1 MFGGAGAPPNN
12 ETAAPPNNE
21 TAAREDSLQGG
32 EKRCYGAGPLRALSL
47 RLLLR
52 TSLALTTIVALLG
65 TTPVEAKSKKKD
77 ASSQKK
83 KGKSSKGGSMDD
95 NAGQTDGD
103 LAPGSDDAKAKQPS
117 ASSSSSSKEKKTGAK
132 PAEAAP
138 VEAAP
143 LATTE
148 PAKEEPPAA
157 PPPEPEPEPE
167 GPHVRKNW
175 ISFGVQQDALFYT
188 PVSGVCDSV
197 DADGDEFPGNPQYSC
212 RDSDGIYEGTVY
224 SGAGNT
230 IQSGIG
236 LATTRIY
243 VGYDRVFI
251 DRLTIGGR
259 LGYAFGGAPTVVG
272 GGTFNPL
279 HAELRSAF
287 FFGDKPFE
295 RMGFRPYA
303 SLGVGIGEIDG
314 KVSVDFF
321 VDKDGYEDGERGQLD
336 AWRITGTAFGALGLG
351 VGYPIGPLMPTLE
364 MRTIMMF
371 GEPAFAMALAGN
383 IAYGI

>member
-1 MFGGAGAPPNN
+1 M
-12 ETAAPPNNE
+12 T
-21 TAAREDSLQGG
+21 
-32 EKRCYGAGPLRALSL
+32 
-47 RLLLR
+47 
-52 TSLALTTIVALLG
+52 VVLLG
-65 TTPVEAKSKKKD
+65 TSTAADAKSKKKD

-83 KGKSSKGGSMDD
+83 GKAGKGSMDET
-95 NAGQTDGD
+95 AGDTDSG
-103 LAPGSDDAKAKQPS
+103 LAPGSDDAKAKQAAA
-117 ASSSSSSKEKKTGAK
+117 ASSSSGKDKKSDEK
-132 PAEAAP
+132 EAAP
-138 VEAAP
+138 VEPDPLAAP
-143 LATTE
+143 PAE
-148 PAKEEPPAA
+148 AAKEEKPAA
-157 PPPEPEPEPE
+157 PPPEAEPE
-167 GPHVRKNW
+167 GPSVRKNW

-212 RDSDGIYEGTVY
+212 RDANGIYDGTVY
-224 SGAGNT
+224 SGSGNE

-236 LATTRIY
+236 FATTRIY

-303 SLGVGIGEIDG
+303 SLGVGVGEIDG

-321 VDKDGYEDGERGQLD
+321 VDREVYESGERGHLD

-364 MRTIMMF
+364 MRGIMMF
-371 GEPAFAMALAGN
+371 GEPAFAMAMAGN